1 MAGRSNGAVTGV
13 EGKTRLALW
22 GGTVAGLFAGFV
34 LVVFNLVV
42 DFARGRD
49 PWVVLKVAAYPFLRE
64 RALGPGFD
72 LGPVLHGLTTHM
84 GIAAIWGVL
93 FGLTTYGMSRS
104 ATVAYGGIWGIVVWI
119 GMFYFVL
126 PLAWSSVL
134 VRGVPTVLALG
145 QHLLFGLALGM
156 GFLPYQRTVIRRT
169 VWSQHTPVRVSA

>member
-1 MAGRSNGAVTGV
+1 MSGSLDGSVSGV
-13 EGKTRLALW
+13 EGKARLALW
-22 GGTVAGLFAGFV
+22 GGTVAGLFAGFM
-34 LVVFNLVV
+34 LAVFNLVV

-49 PWVVLKVAAYPFLRE
+49 LWVVFKVAAYPFLHE
-64 RALGPGFD
+64 RALAPGLD
-72 LGPVLHGLTTHM
+72 PGPVLLGLTTHL
-84 GIAAIWGVL
+84 GIAAVWGVL

-145 QHLLFGLALGM
+145 QHLLFGLALGL
-156 GFLPYQRTVIRRT
+156 GFLPYQRTVVRRT
-169 VWSQHTPVRVSA
+169 VWAHHTPVRASA